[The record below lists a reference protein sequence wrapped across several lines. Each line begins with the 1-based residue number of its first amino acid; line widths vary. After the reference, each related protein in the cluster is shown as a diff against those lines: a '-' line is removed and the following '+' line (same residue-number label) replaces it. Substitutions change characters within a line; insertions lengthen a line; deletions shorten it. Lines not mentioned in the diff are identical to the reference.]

1 MIDNR
6 VITLQAATPNVNLNP
21 LPNHG
26 GATIN
31 MIVRDKDFLANGT
44 VGEEN
49 VNSLIPT
56 AASLTIKPCPK
67 FVVKISPHQAFSL
80 AK

>member
-1 MIDNR
+1 MIE
-6 VITLQAATPNVNLNP
+6 
-21 LPNHG
+21 
-26 GATIN
+26 
-31 MIVRDKDFLANGT
+31 RDKDFLANGT

-56 AASLTIKPCPK
+56 TASLTIKPCPK

-80 AK
+80 AKERANEQTKENFLIMEPTTQGMTRF